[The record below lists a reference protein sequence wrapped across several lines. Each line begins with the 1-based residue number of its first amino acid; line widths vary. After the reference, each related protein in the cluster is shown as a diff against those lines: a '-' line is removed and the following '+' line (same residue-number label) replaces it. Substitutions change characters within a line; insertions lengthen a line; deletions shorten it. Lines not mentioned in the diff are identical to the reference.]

1 MMFSMCK
8 LVVPMV
14 TIMQIAAYK
23 GSMMR
28 VQSMRL
34 STKLMM
40 STSPISYKVGFMFPG
55 QGAQAVGMAGA
66 LCAENPA
73 AKALF
78 DTASTILGYDLLDKC
93 VNGPKEELDST
104 VVAQTAI
111 FVSSMAALEKLKID
125 DPSAI
130 DTCTVA
136 MGLSLGKYFDCLT
149 ASCPC
154 HLIVTPLKLISLLI
168 RRSGEYTAL
177 CFAGA
182 FSFEDGVKLTKA
194 RGEAMQAAA
203 DASSSGMVA
212 IIGLDI
218 ATVEKICVK
227 AAEVSGKPISIANY
241 LVDGNYAISGAKEAC
256 DAAREIAP
264 EMGARMALQLA
275 VAGAFHTSF
284 MEPAVAKLQKVLAEV
299 NIVAPRIPVISNVD
313 AKPHYDPQE
322 IRDILAKQVTNPVQW
337 ETIITT
343 MVKAPEFEKAYEL
356 GPGTVCRGIVK
367 RFGKKLDVT
376 NIQA

>member
-1 MMFSMCK
+1 
-8 LVVPMV
+8 
-14 TIMQIAAYK
+14 
-23 GSMMR
+23 
-28 VQSMRL
+28 
-34 STKLMM
+34 
-40 STSPISYKVGFMFPG
+40 
-55 QGAQAVGMAGA
+55 
-66 LCAENPA
+66 
-73 AKALF
+73 
-78 DTASTILGYDLLDKC
+78 
-93 VNGPKEELDST
+93 
-104 VVAQTAI
+104 
-111 FVSSMAALEKLKID
+111 
-125 DPSAI
+125 
-130 DTCTVA
+130 
-136 MGLSLGKYFDCLT
+136 MGLIMRT
-149 ASCPC
+149 
-154 HLIVTPLKLISLLI
+154 ITVTV
-168 RRSGEYTAL
+168 GEYTAL

-227 AAEVSGKPISIANY
+227 AAEMSGKPISIANY

-299 NIVAPRIPVISNVD
+299 NIVAPRLPVISNVD
-313 AKPHYDPQE
+313 AMPHYDPNE
-322 IRDILAKQVTNPVQW
+322 IRDILARQVTNPVQW
-337 ETIITT
+337 ETIITA

-376 NIQA
+376 NVQA

>member
-1 MMFSMCK
+1 MFSLKK
-8 LVVPMV
+8 LFLLPAL
-14 TIMQIAAYK
+14 AAIHSTVAY
-23 GSMMR
+23 
-28 VQSMRL
+28 RL
-34 STKLMM
+34 TSSRLMM
-40 STSPISYKVGFMFPG
+40 SATPVSYKVGFMFPG
-55 QGAQAVGMAGA
+55 QGAQAVGMAGP
-66 LCAENPA
+66 LCESVPA

-78 DTASTILGYDLLDKC
+78 DKASGILGYDLLAKC

-104 VVAQTAI
+104 VIAQVAI
-111 FVSSMAALEKLKID
+111 FVSSMAALEKLKVE
-125 DPSAI
+125 DPAAV

-136 MGLSLGKYFDCLT
+136 MGLSLG
-149 ASCPC
+149 
-154 HLIVTPLKLISLLI
+154 
-168 RRSGEYTAL
+168 EYSAL

-212 IIGLDI
+212 VIGLDI
-218 ATVEKICVK
+218 PTVEKIC
-227 AAEVSGKPISIANY
+227 AEATAKSGKPVSIANY
-241 LVDGNYAISGAKEAC
+241 LVDGNYAVSGAKEAC
-256 DAAREIAP
+256 QAVQEIAP
-264 EMGARMALQLA
+264 TMGARMAVPLA

-284 MEPAVAKLQKVLAEV
+284 MEPAVERLKKVLAEV
-299 NIVAPRIPVISNVD
+299 DIKTPRIPVISNVD

-343 MVKAPEFEKAYEL
+343 MVKSPDFQKAYEL

-367 RFGKKLDVT
+367 RFGKKLEVV
-376 NIQA
+376 NVQA